1 MNAAFRSKRRN
12 AGLMRQRPGTRDGV
26 EILFFGFNEEVVQEI
41 VKRPLLGGSRLVGIG
56 RGIGVGRGVAAQ
68 EPTETLQQVAGFV
81 WRLARGIGI
90 GAGCACE
97 SAKALD
103 YIPSRATDTRE
114 GPANALGCQTQKSEF
129 VHLRL
134 GITDS
139 SDFSYEIGQLGV
151 RSVCGSAGWDEVDS
165 ARDRIA
171 QRDAHR
177 DVYSGIR

>member
-26 EILFFGFNEEVVQEI
+26 EILFFGFIEEVVQEI
-41 VKRPLLGGSRLVGIG
+41 VKRLLLGGSRLVGIG
-56 RGIGVGRGVAAQ
+56 RGIGVG
-68 EPTETLQQVAGFV
+68 AG
-81 WRLARGIGI
+81 G
-90 GAGCACE
+90 ACE